1 MKALFFR
8 LLTPLLF
15 ATALPAQE
23 DIAFT
28 ATRDGS
34 IQRYVELL
42 PPNFQQD
49 QSADLVVALHGHG
62 SDRWQFIKDAR
73 GECRGVREV
82 AAKHGAILVSPDYRA
97 KTSWMGP
104 DAEAD
109 VLQILDEVQSRRK
122 IRRTFLAGGSMGGTA
137 AAIFTTLHPQR
148 VHGFCSLNGTVN
160 MLEYKG
166 FHEAISASYGGTATT
181 ARAVYEARS
190 PDRHPERLTMP
201 AAFTTGG
208 LDTVVPPDST
218 LKLVAALQSAGRQ
231 VYHIHRPNGGHSTTL
246 ADTTA
251 AMTFLFTPNQ
261 PPAIPSSSTP
271 PTTKAI
277 IAPTQSATPQPIPES
292 LRSRLKALDGPTS
305 QRASVLSDSQADALI
320 FKKAV
325 EWALADET
333 TLLPADIDLLERY
346 LNRFE
351 QRKSHAQ
358 SGMTPWA
365 ARKGKTIRGFQ
376 SHVDGSVQPY
386 GVIIPAGYNGA
397 SPSRLDVVLHGSSK
411 PVGMSEAR
419 FIKRFDEGDEFGA
432 GPNAAFIELHPLG
445 RVENCYRWAGET
457 DVFEAIDAVCRNY
470 NIDRKRIV
478 LRGMS
483 MGASGTWHLGLK
495 HPGRFAALGPYC
507 GYVDTHRFSETP
519 IPGFIKVGPLP
530 PHQELGLRMLDS
542 VGFAA
547 NASMVP
553 VTAAIGDQDVFFQSH
568 VHMSEAFQSE
578 GLQMVN
584 LIAKGTGHTIE
595 PATHRAQL
603 EHIASDIDR
612 SNHQDPETIR
622 FVTWTLKYPTYG
634 WLEILGMD
642 RHYERAEF
650 IGKRSGDSIEITKAR
665 NISRFRITRPVRAVR
680 IEGVDVPISSGG
692 STNDFIFS
700 KHSEVWMHGES
711 PDDKLQAKKTPG
723 LQGPIDDA
731 FSGPFLCVRGTGTAW
746 NPAVQAWADASLQRF
761 QSEWRRFMRGE
772 LPIKNDTEVT
782 DQDLADCNL
791 ILFGDPAS
799 NRWIRRVIGKL
810 PLEWTKESVRIAN
823 GRFAS
828 TDHVP
833 VLINPNPLAPNR
845 YVVLNSGHTFHE
857 AEFSAFNYLL
867 FPRLGDC
874 AVMKILPAVSEWI
887 PSRPFPEHP
896 VWAGFFD
903 ESWR

>member
-1 MKALFFR
+1 MDQSLFVPEQTSPQCPAVRISFSHTPTHSTSFAQTFPKASPKLNGTPPALSDSVKALFFR

-277 IAPTQSATPQPIPES
+277 IAPTQSATLQPIPES
-292 LRSRLKALDGPTS
+292 LLTRRPTHSSSR
-305 QRASVLSDSQADALI
+305 RR
-320 FKKAV
+320 
-325 EWALADET
+325 W
-333 TLLPADIDLLERY
+333 
-346 LNRFE
+346 
-351 QRKSHAQ
+351 
-358 SGMTPWA
+358 
-365 ARKGKTIRGFQ
+365 
-376 SHVDGSVQPY
+376 
-386 GVIIPAGYNGA
+386 NG
-397 SPSRLDVVLHGSSK
+397 H
-411 PVGMSEAR
+411 
-419 FIKRFDEGDEFGA
+419 
-432 GPNAAFIELHPLG
+432 
-445 RVENCYRWAGET
+445 W
-457 DVFEAIDAVCRNY
+457 
-470 NIDRKRIV
+470 
-478 LRGMS
+478 
-483 MGASGTWHLGLK
+483 
-495 HPGRFAALGPYC
+495 
-507 GYVDTHRFSETP
+507 
-519 IPGFIKVGPLP
+519 
-530 PHQELGLRMLDS
+530 RM
-542 VGFAA
+542 
-547 NASMVP
+547 
-553 VTAAIGDQDVFFQSH
+553 
-568 VHMSEAFQSE
+568 
-578 GLQMVN
+578 
-584 LIAKGTGHTIE
+584 K
-595 PATHRAQL
+595 
-603 EHIASDIDR
+603 
-612 SNHQDPETIR
+612 
-622 FVTWTLKYPTYG
+622 
-634 WLEILGMD
+634 
-642 RHYERAEF
+642 RHYF
-650 IGKRSGDSIEITKAR
+650 LPTQ
-665 NISRFRITRPVRAVR
+665 
-680 IEGVDVPISSGG
+680 
-692 STNDFIFS
+692 IF
-700 KHSEVWMHGES
+700 
-711 PDDKLQAKKTPG
+711 
-723 LQGPIDDA
+723 
-731 FSGPFLCVRGTGTAW
+731 W
-746 NPAVQAWADASLQRF
+746 NA
-761 QSEWRRFMRGE
+761 
-772 LPIKNDTEVT
+772 T
-782 DQDLADCNL
+782 
-791 ILFGDPAS
+791 
-799 NRWIRRVIGKL
+799 
-810 PLEWTKESVRIAN
+810 
-823 GRFAS
+823 
-828 TDHVP
+828 
-833 VLINPNPLAPNR
+833 
-845 YVVLNSGHTFHE
+845 
-857 AEFSAFNYLL
+857 
-867 FPRLGDC
+867 
-874 AVMKILPAVSEWI
+874 
-887 PSRPFPEHP
+887 
-896 VWAGFFD
+896 
-903 ESWR
+903 